1 MEFPPT
7 PAAVAAAQELVR
19 SIAFDHG
26 YLGEEVY
33 SNIADPEIRRRVR
46 EALGKKDL
54 LIGSSVM
61 T

>member
-1 MEFPPT
+1 M
-7 PAAVAAAQELVR
+7 R